1 MNTTT
6 RTTRLVA
13 AFAAVAVTFTLL
25 QSVFTLFASAPATQL
40 AKAQSATVTIVAAR

>member
-6 RTTRLVA
+6 RTTRFVA
-13 AFAAVAVTFTLL
+13 AIAAAAVTLTLL

-40 AKAQSATVTIVAAR
+40 AKAQSAAVTVVAAR